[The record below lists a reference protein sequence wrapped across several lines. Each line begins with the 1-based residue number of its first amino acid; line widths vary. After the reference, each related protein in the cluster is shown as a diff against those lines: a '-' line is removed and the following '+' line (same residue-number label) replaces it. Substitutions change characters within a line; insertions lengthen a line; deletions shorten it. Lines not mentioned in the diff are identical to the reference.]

1 MGPMEYHR
9 GEFTVTTDRARLSEP
24 LIYEYLSHSYWAEG
38 IPRKTVAR
46 SMRNSLCFGLLE
58 GSRQIGFA
66 RVITDSATFAYLADV
81 FILEPYRGRGL
92 AKFLME
98 SILKHPQLQGLRRW
112 VLATRDAHALYRKFG
127 FTPLAKPDRFME
139 LHHPNVYKTGK

>member
-1 MGPMEYHR
+1 MEYHR

>member
-1 MGPMEYHR
+1 MEYHR

-24 LIYEYLSHSYWAEG
+24 LIHEYLSHSYWAEG
-38 IPRKTVAR
+38 VPRKTVAR

>member
-1 MGPMEYHR
+1 MEYHR
-9 GEFTVTTDRARLSEP
+9 GQFIVTTDRTRLSER
-24 LIYEYLSHSYWAEG
+24 LIHEYLSHSYWAEG

-92 AKFLME
+92 AKFLMQ

-112 VLATRDAHALYRKFG
+112 VLATRDAHSLYRKFG
-127 FTPLAKPDRFME
+127 FMPLAKPDRFME
-139 LHHPNVYKTGK
+139 LHNPNVYKTGK